1 MEEEKVFIN
10 EYVSTVDDTC
20 TAVAVKANDTVS
32 IIKKLLKDFESCMY
46 KIEKLESKIDDLC
59 IEKDYLFDLVEELN
73 MQVSRCLDTKY
84 KLEDKINKL
93 EKDIDYLNKLFLGII
108 ISIIVILFFLILYII

>member
-32 IIKKLLKDFESCMY
+32 IIKKLLKDFDSCMY

>member
-1 MEEEKVFIN
+1 MMLYKEKYMEEEKVFIN

-32 IIKKLLKDFESCMY
+32 IIKKLLKDFESCIY

-108 ISIIVILFFLILYII
+108 ISIIVI